1 MNKIINRIN
10 FSLLFLAINAF
21 VLIDRTNAEDIGVVN
36 IVTPSGTAEMF
47 VPQTVQI
54 VVRNYAS
61 SSISSGS
68 FTVSYQVDSQPVV
81 TERISAGTIAPGGDK
96 ILTFD
101 TKADL
106 SVPGTHSIT
115 ATTILPA
122 DSNTSNDS
130 FTSPNIISSPLTSS
144 TTEISS
150 FPYLEDFEGSSASD
164 WTPYAYF
171 PSSTIFEL
179 GTPTKGYINAASSG
193 TKAWVTGLSA
203 NYSSNTRT
211 QVISPIF
218 DLRDVAFAEISLDT
232 AWESNPNVAGAKLET
247 STDGGTT
254 WQSVGVAGEPD
265 NWYNNGNV
273 SGLTLAG
280 GNNDGWSGYL
290 TSGSSSTAYTSSGS
304 MSSISALGYISSGS
318 LGSGGYVTS
327 KHTIPG
333 GEKTKVRLI
342 FASNGGSDEGF
353 AFDNFAINSGG
364 TVTQTAAF
372 FSEYNSNS
380 IANPGEFITF
390 TAVIANTSQSDLTNV
405 SYSDLINDNNLVLK
419 IGSVTTTHGTITTGN
434 TSGDNKVEVNV
445 GTVPVGESAT
455 ITFQVIV
462 TDLLSSVVEVCSQGY
477 VSSDQ
482 FSANTNDP
490 ATVTSQDTTCLA
502 AADLNGELAYSEQN
516 FEEAPANDGS
526 IQTVSTATLQFEEF
540 RVTSGLLTNGVDY
553 TAINVPAGLTLE
565 IQTNSSTTATVTLTG
580 NASSHEAVDS
590 VSNMGITFL
599 NNAFVIRPASKVTN
613 SEKLDFAV
621 NFANAPTATPTATL
635 TPVSTS
641 TPQPTATTS
650 PTNTPSIT
658 PTPVS
663 TVGAGEIQGQIVDT
677 NGNPL
682 PGIVVYLTITD
693 ESGNKK
699 LLTVLTD
706 SKGNYNFKD
715 LPAGSYVVEPDYDGL
730 SFVPPTLDLNEGN
743 VVKQIVGGKV
753 ALNDTQCER
762 VDSGANIVNA
772 NDKSLK
778 LLQYSQARVKAILD
792 KIKKQN
798 FKYGEEVRKPVNRLN
813 KALQREYNTLIKV
826 SRELPKLQ
834 LNCPATANCTATD
847 YKKILAKYNSQIDEL
862 RKLSFMVLDQYSEV
876 FGKYTTQNLTKR
888 VITLHRRAITAAKK
902 LPKKSSVCS

>member
-1 MNKIINRIN
+1 
-10 FSLLFLAINAF
+10 
-21 VLIDRTNAEDIGVVN
+21 
-36 IVTPSGTAEMF
+36 MF
-47 VPQTVQI
+47 APQTVQI
-54 VVRNYAS
+54 VVRNYAG
-61 SSISSGS
+61 SSINSGS

-81 TERISAGTIAPGGDK
+81 TERISAGTILPGGDLT
-96 ILTFD
+96 LTFN

-106 SVPGTHSIT
+106 SIPGTHSIT

-122 DSNTSNDS
+122 DSNAGNDS
-130 FTSPNIISSPLTSS
+130 FTLSDIISSPLTSS
-144 TTEISS
+144 STEVNS
-150 FPYLEDFEGSSASD
+150 FPYLEDFEGASASD

-179 GTPTKGYINAASSG
+179 GAPTKSYINAASSG
-193 TKAWVTGLSA
+193 TNAWVTGLSA
-203 NYSSNTRT
+203 NYTSNTRT

-232 AWESNPNVAGAKLET
+232 AWESNPDVAGAKLET
-247 STDGGTT
+247 STDGGAT

-265 NWYNNGNV
+265 NWYNNSNV

-290 TSGSSSTAYTSSGS
+290 TSGSSGTPYTSSGS
-304 MSSISALGYISSGS
+304 MSSISVVGYTSSGS

-353 AFDNFAINSGG
+353 AFDNFAISSGG

-372 FSEYNSNS
+372 FSDYNSNN
-380 IANPGEFITF
+380 IANPGDVLTF
-390 TAVIANTSQSDLTNV
+390 SAVITNTSQNDLTNV
-405 SYSDLINDNNLVLK
+405 SYSDLINDSNLILNV
-419 IGSVTTTHGTITTGN
+419 GSVTTSQGTINVGN
-434 TSGDNKVEVNV
+434 TSGDAKVDVTL
-445 GTVPVGESAT
+445 GDIPTGHSAT
-455 ITFQVIV
+455 VTFQVV
-462 TDLLSSVVEVCSQGY
+462 VQDLSSSVVEVCSQGF

-482 FSANTNDP
+482 FSTNTNDP
-490 ATVTSQDTTCLA
+490 STVDGPDSTCVV
-502 AADLNGELAYSEQN
+502 AADLRGILSYSAED
-516 FEEAPANDGS
+516 FEEAAANDGS
-526 IQTVSTATLQFEEF
+526 IQTVVTANLEFENF
-540 RVTSGLLTNGVDY
+540 TVTSGSMTSGVHYVVANLPD
-553 TAINVPAGLTLE
+553 GLTLS
-565 IQTNSSTTATVTLTG
+565 IVSTSSTSASITLTG
-580 NASSHEAVDS
+580 NATSHEAPNSISDL
-590 VSNMGITFL
+590 GITFL
-599 NNAFVIRPASKVTN
+599 DAAFDLRPASKVTN

-693 ESGNKK
+693 ENGNKK